1 MSSRLFLVVLAAM
14 TASGMAAAHA
24 QDYPLDRAAVSRAV
38 IAETNAWRAAKRLPP
53 LSSHPQLE
61 AAATAYARHLAQ
73 TEGVG
78 HTADGRSPAIRVR
91 ATGYNYCFVAENMW
105 GGWRRPNPMT
115 EAEASRKAMDDWK
128 KSPGHNANLLSK
140 GKNIGV
146 GVAAW
151 RQGDRVVFRMVQVF
165 GTADCAPRPK
175 AKPFVTKVTQK
186 VAPKKAPAA
195 KPQQKPNPR

>member
-1 MSSRLFLVVLAAM
+1 MSSRLFLVALAAM
-14 TASGMAAAHA
+14 TVSGLSAARA
-24 QDYPLDRAAVSRAV
+24 QDYPLDRAFVSRVV
-38 IAETNAWRAAKRLPP
+38 IAETNAWRAAKGLPP
-53 LSSHPQLE
+53 VSNHPQLE
-61 AAATAYARHLAQ
+61 AAATAYARYLAQ

-78 HTADGRSPAIRVR
+78 HTADGKSPAIRVR

-115 EAEASRKAMDDWK
+115 EAEASKKAMDDWK
-128 KSPGHNANLLSK
+128 KSPGHNANLLGK

-151 RQGDRVVFRMVQVF
+151 RLGDRVVFRMVQVF
-165 GTADCAPRPK
+165 GTADCAARPK

-186 VAPKKAPAA
+186 APPKKAPVAQSRQ
-195 KPQQKPNPR
+195 KSNQQ